1 MIGIGIGINRL
12 RGGAFSPA
20 SLFAAGEQGGWFDYS
35 DAANLDWR
43 RNLLTYTEDFS
54 NAAWVKGGATVIADK
69 LVENTASATTHS
81 IAQAYIAPSGTEVV
95 FSIDLKA
102 GERSWVRLTVN
113 TASGANAS
121 AYFDISSG
129 VVGSIA
135 GGSASIESVGD
146 GWYRCAVSGV
156 LSTANPSCSA
166 LLATADGG
174 QTYTGDGV
182 SGAYARSP
190 QLEVGSTATDYQK
203 ITDVVAET
211 RALFPKATLY
221 QDTAGTTPVTTPG
234 QTVAL
239 ALDKSQ
245 GLVLGPELATNGAI
259 GVIGT
264 ATAATYNTT
273 TGEGSVSRVDLTN
286 QSYVEFASLAASS
299 THKIILTCNSG
310 TLLLRT
316 GVYSGTVFAQ
326 LTAGQTATV
335 YGLSAGSGQ
344 ITLTNTTSVGTATF
358 TVSSV
363 RELPGNHAIQ
373 GTALQRPT
381 YGVHPVTGIRNRLTY
396 TEDFSNAAWTKGAD
410 VATLSVDA
418 IGPDGEASAVTLA
431 DNGSGG
437 TGTNLNIQ
445 RSVTVATSTSY
456 TISVFAKAGG
466 IDWLNLTIAAFT
478 TPGTSRAY
486 FDLANG
492 AVGTVDVGFSSSAM
506 EDFGNGWYRCSVTF
520 TTDVSDTLG
529 QIYIAAASDNGNVS
543 IVRDGASSI
552 LIYGAQLELGSTAT
566 AYQRVTSQFDVS
578 EAGVAQIGYLS
589 FDGVDDG
596 MVTPTITPGTDKAQ
610 VFAGVRKLSGAAD
623 GVILETSVTGTSP
636 GQIAI
641 FAPSVFFG
649 DVYTFVSRGTVRA
662 QAVSSAIPSPTT
674 NVITGIGDI
683 SGDRATLRVDGV
695 QVAQDTADQG
705 TGNFLAYPLY
715 IGRRGGTTLPF
726 NGRIYQL
733 IVRFGPN
740 LTDAQI
746 AATESYIAGKTGV
759 EL

>member
-1 MIGIGIGINRL
+1 MSIFL
-12 RGGAFSPA
+12 WDKFSRGLSGLVVNPRTVFAFSPA
-20 SLFAAGEQGGWFDYS
+20 VLFAAGEQGGWFDYG

-54 NAAWVKGGATVIADK
+54 NAAWVKGGATVTADK

-81 IAQAYIAPSGTEVV
+81 IAQAYMAPSGAEVI

-166 LLATADGG
+166 LLATTDGG

-203 ITDVVAET
+203 ITDVVTET

-245 GLVLGPELATNGAI
+245 GLVLGPELVTNGDFSAGVTGWSVTAGNGTI
-259 GVIGT
+259 SAVAGELLGTCGTTGLLFSSTITTVIGKTYRLSVDARRGTFTDILQVGFSGTPT
-264 ATAATYNTT
+264 ATPSPNVVFTNSAPNQTKEVVFTATSTT
-273 TGEGSVSRVDLTN
+273 T
-286 QSYVEFASLAASS
+286 YVNVRLAAVQP
-299 THKIILTCNSG
+299 G
-310 TLLLRT
+310 
-316 GVYSGTVFAQ
+316 
-326 LTAGQTATV
+326 ATV
-335 YGLSAGSGQ
+335 Y
-344 ITLTNTTSVGTATF
+344 IDNI
-358 TVSSV
+358 SV

-381 YGVHPVTGIRNRLTY
+381 YGVHPVTGIRNLLTY
-396 TEDFSNAAWTKGAD
+396 TEQFDNAVWSKT
-410 VATLSVDA
+410 
-418 IGPDGEASAVTLA
+418 
-431 DNGSGG
+431 
-437 TGTNLNIQ
+437 
-445 RSVTVATSTSY
+445 SVTVSADAATAPNGSTTADLVELVGAAGNNQAIFTFY
-456 TISVFAKAGG
+456 TISANMTYSLWIKAITAADVGKTISLDSTGG
-466 IDWLNLTIAAFT
+466 
-478 TPGTSRAY
+478 
-486 FDLANG
+486 G
-492 AVGTVDVGFSSSAM
+492 AVAKTLSLTADWQFVFISPSPNGYAQYRLISSPGATATQ
-506 EDFGNGWYRCSVTF
+506 F
-520 TTDVSDTLG
+520 
-529 QIYIAAASDNGNVS
+529 YIW
-543 IVRDGASSI
+543 
-552 LIYGAQLELGSTAT
+552 GAQLETGSTAT
-566 AYQRVTSQFDVS
+566 AYQRVTSQWDVS

-596 MVTPTITPGTDKAQ
+596 MVTSTITPGVDKAQ
-610 VFAGVRKLSGAAD
+610 VFAGVRKLSDAASAML
-623 GVILETSVTGTSP
+623 LEASADSSVNAG
-636 GQIAI
+636 
-641 FAPSVFFG
+641 SVFVTAPGNVGAQSYGFR
-649 DVYTFVSRGTVRA
+649 SRGTTAAADALPGVIA
-662 QAVSSAIPSPTT
+662 AAPTT
-674 NVITGIGDI
+674 NVLTGLGDI
-683 SGDRATLRVDGV
+683 SGDRSTLRVDGS
-695 QVAQDTADQG
+695 QVAQSTADQG
-705 TGNFLAYPLY
+705 TGNYLAYPLY

-726 NGRIYQL
+726 NGRMYQL

-740 LTDAQI
+740 LSDAQI
-746 AATESYIAGKTGV
+746 AATEAYVAGKTGV